1 MRIVVIGGSGNAG
14 SAIVRELGRRG
25 ATAVPMSRSGR
36 AIAGASGVA
45 ADVISG
51 EGLDAA
57 LAGADVVVD
66 AINPRNPLDH
76 KPFTL
81 GARSIVAAAERAGV
95 QRAVLLSILGVD
107 RSRFPYHRRKLEQ
120 EGIYLDSPLE
130 TAVVRAAQFHEWPTA
145 MFEAGSA
152 FGAIPVALGARLQP
166 VAVSDVAAFV
176 AQEALDPSGRR
187 LLEIAGP
194 QVRVSRDLAKAWQSA
209 TGARGVIVNGPFP
222 PSLLDYLRSGANLTE
237 QHKGAVGFEE
247 WLARRR

>member
-25 ATAVPMSRSGR
+25 ATAVPISRSGR
-36 AIAGASGVA
+36 AIAGAPGLA

-51 EGLDAA
+51 EGLDEA
-57 LAGADVVVD
+57 LAGAEVVVD

-76 KPFTL
+76 RPFTL
-81 GARSIVAAAERAGV
+81 GARTIVAAAERAGV

-107 RSRFPYHRRKLEQ
+107 RSRFPYHRRKHEQ

-130 TAVVRAAQFHEWPTA
+130 TSVVRAAQFHDWPVA
-145 MFEAGSA
+145 MFEAGA
-152 FGAIPVALGARLQP
+152 PLGVIPVALGARLQP
-166 VAVSDVAAFV
+166 VAVGDVAELV
-176 AQEALDPSGRR
+176 AQEALDPAGRR
-187 LLEIAGP
+187 FVEIAGP
-194 QVRVSRDLAKAWQSA
+194 QVMISRDIAKIWQRA

-237 QHKGAVGFEE
+237 QHKGRVTLEE
-247 WLARRR
+247 WLSRRR